1 MIAQK
6 VDRHLTVLD
15 LDELELEPSAPE
27 PRARVEAHARRCSA
41 CAERRAAHVARIEQ
55 FRVSVLPRT
64 VEAVTAR
71 RRDRLRRRWAAWLAL
86 PVAAAT
92 ALLLLVTGRQ
102 HDGVSPVA
110 GGESALGVKGSA
122 LFEVFARRNGP
133 AADVDG
139 PSVVRVHDGM
149 RLAPGD
155 ALRFVLFPSGMPYV
169 LIASVDGAGQ
179 VNIYYPFHGEASALT
194 TGQGAISVPG
204 SIVLDAAP
212 GPERLFVI
220 YSARALRATAVR
232 AALAPTAAAGAA
244 AIRGTAQAPLDAT
257 VQGSLLFEKEDTR

>member
-1 MIAQK
+1 MIAQEA
-6 VDRHLTVLD
+6 DRHLTVLE

-41 CAERRAAHVARIEQ
+41 CAERRAAQVALIEQ

-64 VEAVTAR
+64 MEAVTAR
-71 RRDRLRRRWAAWLAL
+71 RRDRLRRRWAAWLVL
-86 PVAAAT
+86 PVAA
-92 ALLLLVTGRQ
+92 ALLLLVTGRGR
-102 HDGVSPVA
+102 DGAFPVA
-110 GGESALGVKGSA
+110 GGGSALGVKGAA

-133 AADVDG
+133 AADIDG
-139 PSVVRVHDGM
+139 QAVVRVHDGM

-179 VNIYYPFHGEASALT
+179 VNIYYPFHGEGSALT
-194 TGQGAISVPG
+194 SGQGAISVPG

-257 VQGSLLFEKEDTR
+257 VQASLLFEKEDTR